1 MLFFKRQLTSVDVSF
16 PHYFT
21 QLIIG
26 PLFLAWRTNIFIYF
40 FMTCSPLMWGLNLL
54 FFLFSFLPMN
64 WKILLELSSLLQS
77 TSNLSWATLP
87 SLNFDYS
94 SLLFSIATCHL
105 PIGPSQCPKFTQN
118 KRYKYKTKPFL
129 SLWKSLAFKRDCPQ
143 IKSKSKNKTMG
154 LVMWYV
160 MGKNLE

>member
-64 WKILLELSSLLQS
+64 WKILLELSSLLQVPL
-77 TSNLSWATLP
+77 TCLELH
-87 SLNFDYS
+87 SLHSILTILLFY
-94 SLLFSIATCHL
+94 SLLPHVTCPLVQVNVPNLPKTRDISIK
-105 PIGPSQCPKFTQN
+105 Q
-118 KRYKYKTKPFL
+118 
-129 SLWKSLAFKRDCPQ
+129 SLFFHCEKVWPLRGIVHK
-143 IKSKSKNKTMG
+143 
-154 LVMWYV
+154 
-160 MGKNLE
+160 